1 MQPGTGNEPE
11 LAPTPSLD
19 AVRARV
25 EEALRAFLEGQR
37 AEVAAIDPGA
47 VPLLDELTRLISSG
61 GKRLRPAF
69 CYWGFRAAGGV
80 DGEPIVRAAA
90 ALELLHTFA
99 LVHDDVMD
107 ASETRRG
114 VPTTHVHLADLHRR
128 RGLPGDPERFGLS
141 AAILAG
147 DLATVLADRL
157 LLDSGFPP
165 ETVAAALRRYDRM
178 RTEMAAGQFLD
189 VGGAGAV
196 DERLARRIASLKTG
210 SYTVEGPLHIG
221 ATLAGGSPEVMA
233 ALARYGAPLGEA
245 FQVRDDVLDA
255 HEDQERRPGPV
266 WATSEL
272 VNELV
277 GEAVGALDPSVLD
290 PQATEALRSLAEA
303 LALR

>member
-1 MQPGTGNEPE
+1 MPPGTGDEPGF
-11 LAPTPSLD
+11 APTRALD
-19 AVRARV
+19 AVRPRV
-25 EEALRAFLEGQR
+25 EEALRAFLEQQR
-37 AEVAAIDPGA
+37 AEVAAIDPRVG
-47 VPLLDELTRLISSG
+47 PLVDELSRVLSSG

-128 RGLPGDPERFGLS
+128 RGFPGDPELFGLS
-141 AAILAG
+141 AAILVG
-147 DLATVLADRL
+147 DLAAVLADRL
-157 LLDSGFPP
+157 LLDSGFSP
-165 ETVAAALRRYDRM
+165 ETIAAALRRYDRM

-189 VGGAGAV
+189 VGGAGVV

-221 ATLAGGSPEVMA
+221 ATLAGGPLEVMG
-233 ALARYGAPLGEA
+233 ALSRYGAPLGEA
-245 FQVRDDVLDA
+245 FQARDDVLDSA
-255 HEDQERRPGPV
+255 EDQERRPGPA
-266 WATSEL
+266 WATAEL

-277 GEAVGALDPSVLD
+277 GEAVAALDPSVLD
-290 PQATEALRSLAEA
+290 PEAREALRSLAEA